1 MAVIKAETFCTNW
14 QFIIETWVLKDSLFP
29 RNKPASRGLNHP
41 IQYWIMHS
49 T

>member
-1 MAVIKAETFCTNW
+1 MDIIKAETCCTNW
-14 QFIIETWVLKDSLFP
+14 QLITETWVLKDSLFP
-29 RNKPASRGLNHP
+29 RNKAAGRGLNHP